1 MDTIEER
8 ITNQGQL
15 KGRIITEPVR
25 AYEIE
30 GEGFYEFTLAVK
42 RLSDTYDNIPVTIS
56 EKLVQAGTVDIGK
69 GKEIAVTGEFRSY
82 NKEVEGKSK
91 LMLHFFVQDK
101 LSEEADTEPSINNLK
116 IIGFICKTPI
126 YRETPFKREICDV
139 LVAINR
145 PIRGGAASK
154 SDYIPCIVW
163 GRNARFIQN
172 LPVGSKIV
180 LEGRIQSREYNKNL
194 GDGKTEVRTAYEV
207 SAQRVWV
214 PEKNILNN
222 GEAEKLDII

>member
-1 MDTIEER
+1 MNTIDER
-8 ITNQGQL
+8 NTNQGEL
-15 KGRIITEPVR
+15 KGTIITEPVR

-42 RLSDTYDNIPVTIS
+42 RLSEICDNIPVTIS
-56 EKLVQAGTVDIGK
+56 EKLVQAGTVEIGK
-69 GKEIAVTGEFRSY
+69 GKEIAVSGQFRSY
-82 NKEVEGKSK
+82 NKEVDGKSK

-101 LSEEADTEPSINNLK
+101 LDYETEGDASINNLK
-116 IIGFICKTPI
+116 ILGFICKPPI

-145 PIRGGAASK
+145 PLRVGTTNK

-163 GRNARFIQN
+163 GRNARFIQG

-180 LEGRIQSREYNKNL
+180 LEGRIQSREYTKNL
-194 GDGKTEVRTAYEV
+194 GDGKTEKRTAYEV

-214 PEKNILNN
+214 PEKNILNSD
-222 GEAEKLDII
+222 ESEKLDII